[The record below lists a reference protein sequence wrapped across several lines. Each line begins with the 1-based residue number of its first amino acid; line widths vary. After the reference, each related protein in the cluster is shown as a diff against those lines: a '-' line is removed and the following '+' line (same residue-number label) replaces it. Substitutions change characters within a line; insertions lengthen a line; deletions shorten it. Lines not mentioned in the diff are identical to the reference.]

1 MSERSKATRRAAR
14 LELDAGVAGALHDRL
29 PLLAER
35 TVTAITAEVPSY
47 SGTLTGQ
54 MREKIETAVQI
65 ALGTFLQL
73 IGRSQGN
80 DPSTP
85 LVGALEAA
93 YALGSGEAR
102 SGRSMDALLAAYR
115 VGARVSWREMS
126 TTTVQGGLSAATVA
140 QFAEL
145 LFAYIDELSA
155 ASVAGHAD
163 ELASAGRARRR
174 NLERLT
180 QRLLAGEP
188 EEVLLRSAESADWP
202 PPQTLTVVLLP
213 RANLRATLARLHP
226 HTLESGDDPP
236 AGGAGEDTAVLLVP
250 DTHGDRRRQL
260 ARVLHGR
267 RAVLGPARPWAQV
280 ASSYQRAVRALS
292 LGLRPADNGPA
303 LDTEEH
309 LAELVLSTDPEDSPT
324 CAPGS
329 WRHWRRCRPA
339 PPTGSPRR
347 CAPGCCT
354 RAGATTSPPASSCT
368 RRPSATGWASSA
380 SCTASASPIR
390 RPSSTSL
397 SPWPS
402 HPGPRPTRHRPDRT
416 RPLRVIAR

>member
-1 MSERSKATRRAAR
+1 MSERSEATRRAAR
-14 LELDAGVAGALHDRL
+14 LELDARVAGALRDRL

-47 SGTLTGQ
+47 SGALTGQ

-73 IGRSQGN
+73 VEHSQSA

-102 SGRSMDALLAAYR
+102 SGRSADALLAAYR

-140 QFAEL
+140 EFAEL
-145 LFAYIDELSA
+145 MFAYIDELSA

-188 EEVLLRSAESADWP
+188 EEALLRSADRADWP

-213 RANLRATLARLHP
+213 RANLRAALALLP
-226 HTLESGDDPP
+226 SQTLESGDDLP
-236 AGGAGEDTAVLLVP
+236 AAGAGEDLAVLLVP
-250 DTHGDRRRQL
+250 DTHGERRRQL
-260 ARVLHGR
+260 ARVLRGR
-267 RAVLGPARPWAQV
+267 RAVLG
-280 ASSYQRAVRALS
+280 
-292 LGLRPADNGPA
+292 
-303 LDTEEH
+303 
-309 LAELVLSTDPEDSPT
+309 
-324 CAPGS
+324 
-329 WRHWRRCRPA
+329 
-339 PPTGSPRR
+339 
-347 CAPGCCT
+347 
-354 RAGATTSPPASSCT
+354 
-368 RRPSATGWASSA
+368 
-380 SCTASASPIR
+380 
-390 RPSSTSL
+390 
-397 SPWPS
+397 
-402 HPGPRPTRHRPDRT
+402 
-416 RPLRVIAR
+416 

>member
-1 MSERSKATRRAAR
+1 MSERSEATRRAAR
-14 LELDAGVAGALHDRL
+14 LELDARVAGALHDRL

-47 SGTLTGQ
+47 SGALTGQ

-73 IGRSQGN
+73 IGRSQGG

-126 TTTVQGGLSAATVA
+126 TTTVQGGSSAATVA
-140 QFAEL
+140 EFAEL
-145 LFAYIDELSA
+145 MFAYIDELSA

-188 EEVLLRSAESADWP
+188 EEALLRSAERADWP

-213 RANLRATLARLHP
+213 RANLRAALARLHP
-226 HTLESGDDPP
+226 HTLESGDDLP
-236 AGGAGEDTAVLLVP
+236 AGGAGEDLAVLLVP
-250 DTHGDRRRQL
+250 DTHGERRRQL

-267 RAVLGPARPWAQV
+267 RALLGPARPWALV

-292 LGLRPADNGPA
+292 LGLRPADDGPA

-309 LAELVLSTDPEDSPT
+309 LAELVLSTDPEGLADLRARVL
-324 CAPGS
+324 APLASLPPGTADRLAETLRS
-329 WRHWRRCRPA
+329 WLLHQGRRDDVAADLFVHAQTVRYRMGKLRELYGERLTDPATVLDLTLALAFPPRTEADDPA
-339 PPTGSPRR
+339 P
-347 CAPGCCT
+347 
-354 RAGATTSPPASSCT
+354 
-368 RRPSATGWASSA
+368 
-380 SCTASASPIR
+380 
-390 RPSSTSL
+390 
-397 SPWPS
+397 
-402 HPGPRPTRHRPDRT
+402 
-416 RPLRVIAR
+416 

>member
-1 MSERSKATRRAAR
+1 MAERSEAARRVAR
-14 LELDAGVAGALHDRL
+14 LELDARVAGALRDQL

-47 SGTLTGQ
+47 SGALTGQ
-54 MREKIETAVQI
+54 MREKIENAVQI

-73 IGRSQGN
+73 VEQSQSA

-102 SGRSMDALLAAYR
+102 SGRSADALLAAYR

-126 TTTVQGGLSAATVA
+126 ATTVQGGLSAATVA
-140 QFAEL
+140 EFAEL
-145 LFAYIDELSA
+145 MFAYIDELSA

-163 ELASAGRARRR
+163 ELASVGRARRR

-188 EEVLLRSAESADWP
+188 EEVLLRSADRADWP

-213 RANLRATLARLHP
+213 RANLRAALALLP
-226 HTLESGDDPP
+226 SHTLESGDDLP
-236 AGGAGEDTAVLLVP
+236 AAGAGEDLAVLLVP

-260 ARVLHGR
+260 ARVLRGR
-267 RAVLGPARPWAQV
+267 RAVLGPARPWTRV
-280 ASSYQRAVRALS
+280 AASYQRAIRALS
-292 LGLRPADNGPA
+292 LGLHPPHDGPA

-309 LAELVLSTDPEDSPT
+309 LAELVLSTDPEGLADLRARVL
-324 CAPGS
+324 APL
-329 WRHWRRCRPA
+329 
-339 PPTGSPRR
+339 
-347 CAPGCCT
+347 
-354 RAGATTSPPASSCT
+354 ASL
-368 RRPSATGWASSA
+368 PSATADRLVETLRSWLLHHG
-380 SCTASASPIR
+380 R
-390 RPSSTSL
+390 RDDVAADLFVHPQTVRYRMGKLRELYGDRLTDPGTVLDLTLALAFPPRDGAGDPPS
-397 SPWPS
+397 
-402 HPGPRPTRHRPDRT
+402 
-416 RPLRVIAR
+416 